1 MLAAVSEPSAVT
13 DIDALFRLPLGEF
26 TSARNALSAQLK
38 KDGRAAEAGEVK
50 ELAKPSISA
59 WVVNQLYWQH
69 RELFDRLLEAGERLR
84 RAQLRGDSA
93 RDAVTARRDALAG
106 LVIIAETLLRDGGYG
121 ATRDMLRRVTTTLE
135 ALSSFGSAPG
145 APAVGRIVDD
155 VEPPGFE
162 ALAGLLAGGRSRAAS
177 DQIPMPL
184 PKPATKPPQ
193 RPERADTVKAREAH
207 KRLLA
212 AAKAALRDAERA
224 AGAAR
229 KQAERAGA
237 ALDAAGA
244 HAHAAQREREQLERQ
259 LASATKALAAAQER
273 ARKAASGADEA
284 AAAAESAE
292 RALKVARGHLEQVAS
307 KRT

>member
-1 MLAAVSEPSAVT
+1 VSEPLAVT
-13 DIDALFRLPLGEF
+13 DIDALFQLPLGEF

-38 KDGRAAEAGEVK
+38 KDGWAAEAGEVK
-50 ELAKPSISA
+50 KLAKPSISA

-69 RELFDRLLEAGERLR
+69 RELFDRLLEGGERLR
-84 RAQLRGDSA
+84 RAQLSGESA
-93 RDAVTARRDALAG
+93 RAAGIARRDALAARAR
-106 LVIIAETLLRDGGYG
+106 IAEALLRDGGNG

-162 ALAGLLAGGRSRAAS
+162 ALAGLLEGGRSRAAS
-177 DQIPMPL
+177 DDIPMPL

-193 RPERADTVKAREAH
+193 RPDRADTAKARDEH

-212 AAKAALRDAERA
+212 AAKAAVRDAERA

-237 ALDAAGA
+237 TSDAAAA
-244 HAHAAQREREQLERQ
+244 HAHAAQREREQIEKRLVG
-259 LASATKALAAAQER
+259 AAKALAAAQER
-273 ARKAASGADEA
+273 ARKAASAADEA
-284 AAAAESAE
+284 AAATESAE
-292 RALKVARGHLEQVAS
+292 RALEVARRQVEQVAS
-307 KRT
+307 RKP